1 MKKTCGLAVLYEED
15 NMNKQIPNLV
25 RTLFLLLYLY
35 IHFIVP
41 GYPAPTVPGYHLC
54 ALYEINECDSTYAP
68 LVTVR
73 YLVMM
78 LHVLLPRA
86 KVNLIFLQIDN
97 IV

>member
-15 NMNKQIPNLV
+15 NMNKQIPNLAC
-25 RTLFLLLYLY
+25 TLFLLLELY

-41 GYPAPTVPGYHLC
+41 GTRHQRYQGTTYVDFMKLKNVILP
-54 ALYEINECDSTYAP
+54 TYAP
-68 LVTVR
+68 LIT
-73 YLVMM
+73 VMM